1 MDNSGIW
8 ISDPP
13 KKVEIIEMERTNGPW
28 INAEHFWF
36 DMYVQGKLS
45 KEELELRLKN
55 K

>member
-8 ISDPP
+8 INDPP
-13 KKVEIIEMERTNGPW
+13 KKVEIIEMEKTSNW
-28 INAEHFWF
+28 INVEHFWF
-36 DMYVQGKLS
+36 DMYAQGKLS